1 MKSVKLIQSFL
12 SFLGICAGLALAN
25 TVAEAQQNSTVTVN
39 VEVTEGKLPFEISW
53 RIMTID
59 NELIAGG
66 GAPSNRTLQLEYG
79 IYQFIAL
86 DSFGD
91 GWNDATYTVT
101 SGGVLLAN
109 NDGKSPIGARETEI
123 FVIAPPVETSISRAV
138 SINIHTDENFKYQLY
153 RSTDMEAW
161 EELGDPFD
169 GEGSVISLFQHV
181 SGFNNYFY
189 KAEVIG
195 LISNANTLNDISVGN
210 LGITM
215 KKIPEG
221 TFLMGSP
228 TNEIL
233 RDADEG
239 PLTEVTLTEPYW
251 ISSHEVTQSQFE
263 TIMSFN
269 PSEFGGG
276 ESPVERV
283 TWQEAMDFCN
293 SLNGRYAG
301 QNILPEGYHFS
312 LPSEAHWEKA
322 CRAGT
327 EGMYYFGS
335 NTVQL
340 GDHAWFKSNSSN
352 RTHSVGT
359 KLPNPAGLYD
369 IAGNVLEWCLDT
381 WDNSHP
387 GGRVVD
393 YVNLNTSS
401 NRVIRGGG
409 FEDGANGCR
418 SAYRK
423 YRSQSG
429 RYNFVGFR
437 IALVPKAPL
446 EPGL

>member
-1 MKSVKLIQSFL
+1 MKSFKFIQSFL
-12 SFLGICAGLALAN
+12 YFLGICAGLALSN
-25 TVAEAQQNSTVTVN
+25 TVAEAQQNATVTVN

-91 GWNDATYTVT
+91 GWNDATYSIT
-101 SGGVLLAN
+101 SGDVLLAN
-109 NDGKSPIGARETEI
+109 NDGKSPVGARETEI

-138 SINIHTDENFKYQLY
+138 SINIHTDANFRYQLY
-153 RSTDMEAW
+153 RSTDMEVW
-161 EELGDPFD
+161 EELGAPFD
-169 GEGSVISLFQHV
+169 GEGKVLSVFQHT
-181 SGFNNYFY
+181 SHFDNYFY
-189 KAEVIG
+189 KADVIG
-195 LISNANTLNDISVGN
+195 LISNANKLNDISVGN

-215 KKIPEG
+215 KKIQEG

-228 TNEIL
+228 ANENS
-233 RDADEG
+233 RDPDEG
-239 PLTEVTLTEPYW
+239 PQTEVTITKTYW
-251 ISSHEVTQSQFE
+251 VSSHEVTQSQFE

-269 PSEFGGG
+269 PSDFAGGNN
-276 ESPVERV
+276 PVESV
-283 TWQEAMDFCN
+283 TWEEAMDFCN
-293 SLNGRYAG
+293 KLNQRYAE
-301 QNILPEGYHFS
+301 QNIIPEGYHFT
-312 LPSEAHWEKA
+312 LPSEAQWEKA

-327 EGMYYFGS
+327 ESIYYFGNS
-335 NTVQL
+335 SVPL
-340 GDHAWFKSNSSN
+340 GDHSWFATNSSN
-352 RTHSVGT
+352 RTHSVGD

-369 IAGNVLEWCLDT
+369 IAGNVLEWCLDS
-381 WDNSHP
+381 WKSSHP
-387 GGRVVD
+387 GERVVD
-393 YVNLNTSS
+393 YVNLTNSS

-437 IALVPKAPL
+437 IALSPIGPLAP
-446 EPGL
+446 

>member
-1 MKSVKLIQSFL
+1 MKSFKFIQSFL
-12 SFLGICAGLALAN
+12 YLLGICAGLALSN
-25 TVAEAQQNSTVTVN
+25 PDAEAQQNATVTVN
-39 VEVTEGKLPFEISW
+39 IEVTEGKLPFEISW

-66 GAPSNRTLQLEYG
+66 GAPSSRTLQLEYG

-91 GWNDATYTVT
+91 GWNDATYAVT

-138 SINIHTDENFKYQLY
+138 SINILTDENFRYQLY
-153 RSTDMEAW
+153 RSTDMENW
-161 EELGDPFD
+161 EEVGAPFN
-169 GEGSVISLFQHV
+169 GEGKVISVFQHT
-181 SGFNNYFY
+181 SRFDNYFY
-189 KAEVIG
+189 KADVIG

-228 TNEIL
+228 ANENL
-233 RDADEG
+233 RDPDEG
-239 PLTEVTLTEPYW
+239 PQTEVTITKTYW
-251 ISSHEVTQSQFE
+251 VSSHEVTQSQFE

-269 PSEFGGG
+269 PSDFSGSN
-276 ESPVERV
+276 SPVESV
-283 TWQEAMDFCN
+283 TWEEAMDFCN
-293 SLNGRYAG
+293 KLNQRYAE
-301 QNILPEGYHFS
+301 QNIIPEGYHFT
-312 LPSEAHWEKA
+312 LPSEAQWEKA

-327 EGMYYFGS
+327 ESIYYFGNS
-335 NTVQL
+335 SVPL
-340 GDHAWFKSNSSN
+340 GDHAWFATNSSN
-352 RTHSVGT
+352 RTHSVGG

-369 IAGNVLEWCLDT
+369 IAGNVLEWCLDS
-381 WDNSHP
+381 WKSSHP

-393 YVNLNTSS
+393 YVNITNSS

-437 IALVPKAPL
+437 IALSPIAPL
-446 EPGL
+446 EP